1 VQQLSEHRWL
11 LALLIAGGI
20 VLPVE
25 LHSRHGARPG
35 AVIVAWLIYAAIVR
49 LIIFIVDR
57 APEGNTRR
65 PSPTNRSQTWTVRY
79 GVLALVAV
87 IVLVLGLA
95 GVKSLVGWSWPEA
108 TKGSLAIDAL
118 FLLALVPLYR
128 SGRLG
133 WADLGIRI
141 LPRKLAVGLFLLG
154 LAAIVVFN
162 VTWRTIVS
170 LPRIEDGLAGLPHRS
185 ALTIVL
191 TGVALCLAAPVVE
204 EIFFRG
210 LLYRTLRNRLA
221 VLPAALLVG
230 ILFGL
235 GHSQYPLLERPQ
247 QAAFGFIACL
257 VYERCGSLLPCI
269 AMHMFIDSYA
279 FTFALT
285 GLAWIVPS
293 VFLLVGLV
301 VLYGAPLAARLARPL
316 GRARPRTA

>member
-1 VQQLSEHRWL
+1 VGERRWL
-11 LALLIAGGI
+11 LAFLIAGGV

-25 LHSRHGARPG
+25 IHARHGVRPG
-35 AVIVAWLIYAAIVR
+35 AGIVAWLIYAAIVR
-49 LIIFIVDR
+49 LVICVVDM
-57 APEGNTRR
+57 APEGKTRQ
-65 PSPTNRSQTWTVRY
+65 PSPTSRSQTWPVRY

-87 IVLVLGLA
+87 MVLAFGLA
-95 GVKSLVGWSWPEA
+95 LLKSLVGWTWPEA

-118 FLLALVPLYR
+118 FLVTLVPLYR
-128 SGRLG
+128 TGRLG

-162 VTWRTIVS
+162 VIWRTIVS
-170 LPRIEDGLAGLPHRS
+170 LPRVEDGLAGLPHRGT
-185 ALTIVL
+185 LTILL
-191 TGVALCLAAPVVE
+191 TGVALCLAAPIVE
-204 EIFFRG
+204 EVFFRG

-221 VLPAALLVG
+221 IVPAALLVG

-247 QAAFGFIACL
+247 QAVFGFIACL
-257 VYERCGSLLPCI
+257 VYERGGSLLPCI
-269 AMHMFIDSYA
+269 AMHMLVDSYA

-301 VLYGAPLAARLARPL
+301 VLYGAPMAARLARPR